1 MATSSRTAQLLASTA
16 RRLQAYR
23 SVRRR
28 SYPRGMTLGIVV
40 FGAAF
45 LAGLGL
51 GTYTRRPLS
60 TAFLVLGSFTALLVL
75 SATGEVFGAAAVLA
89 IVGLVGLVAES
100 MRETFTRLV
109 HGY

>member
-1 MATSSRTAQLLASTA
+1 
-16 RRLQAYR
+16 
-23 SVRRR
+23 
-28 SYPRGMTLGIVV
+28 MTLGIVV

-75 SATGEVFGAAAVLA
+75 TATGELMDAAAVLA
-89 IVGLVGLVAES
+89 VVALVGLVAES
-100 MRETFTRLV
+100 MRETVARLIDGYYV
-109 HGY
+109 PFSHGKIEPQALIFPR

>member
-1 MATSSRTAQLLASTA
+1 VSELGL
-16 RRLQAYR
+16 
-23 SVRRR
+23 SVRTG
-28 SYPRGMTLGIVV
+28 SYPRAMALGIVV

-45 LAGLGL
+45 LVGLGL

-75 SATGEVFGAAAVLA
+75 SATGEVFGAAAILA
-89 IVGLVGLVAES
+89 IVALLGVIAES

-109 HGY
+109 DGF

>member
-1 MATSSRTAQLLASTA
+1 
-16 RRLQAYR
+16 
-23 SVRRR
+23 
-28 SYPRGMTLGIVV
+28 MTLGIVV

-75 SATGEVFGAAAVLA
+75 SATGELLSAAAVL
-89 IVGLVGLVAES
+89 VVVVLVGLVADS
-100 MRETFTRLV
+100 MRETLTRLV
-109 HGY
+109 DGY

>member
-1 MATSSRTAQLLASTA
+1 M
-16 RRLQAYR
+16 
-23 SVRRR
+23 V
-28 SYPRGMTLGIVV
+28 LGIVV

-45 LAGLGL
+45 LVGLGL

-60 TAFLVLGSFTALLVL
+60 TAFLVLGSFTALLIL

-100 MRETFTRLV
+100 MRETFVRLV
-109 HGY
+109 DGY

>member
-1 MATSSRTAQLLASTA
+1 M
-16 RRLQAYR
+16 
-23 SVRRR
+23 
-28 SYPRGMTLGIVV
+28 MLGIVV

-75 SATGEVFGAAAVLA
+75 SATGEILSSAAVLA
-89 IVGLVGLVAES
+89 IVALVGLVAES
-100 MRETFTRLV
+100 MRETVELLIGRS
-109 HGY
+109 

>member
-1 MATSSRTAQLLASTA
+1 MA
-16 RRLQAYR
+16 
-23 SVRRR
+23 
-28 SYPRGMTLGIVV
+28 LGIVV

-45 LAGLGL
+45 LVGLGL

-75 SATGEVFGAAAVLA
+75 SATGEVFGAAAILV
-89 IVGLVGLVAES
+89 IVALLGVIAES

-109 HGY
+109 DGF